1 MPATKLAEFA
11 AEALSDAGEVP
22 GVPHAGAPPAW
33 LLPPAAPPPPPP
45 PDAAAYVV
53 ATQRMPRLL
62 ASLWRLSWEN
72 GVKATYWLVAL
83 NGIKCG
89 ESVTHTFGISHC
101 HLCGGTESHG
111 RMHVF
116 WRCEGALA
124 VRTALQ
130 VELARLGVLAPLRRR
145 QLWLML
151 RPSRAIHNDLWRV
164 VCLAAFAGMDA
175 GRCAAWLVPRT
186 APLTPGHLIARI
198 VRTCALATF
207 QSMLADYA
215 ALGLCRPAA
224 RASVA
229 APRPA
234 FFFVAHPHD
243 PRALAL
249 RPAGT

>member
-1 MPATKLAEFA
+1 M
-11 AEALSDAGEVP
+11 
-22 GVPHAGAPPAW
+22 
-33 LLPPAAPPPPPP
+33 
-45 PDAAAYVV
+45 
-53 ATQRMPRLL
+53 
-62 ASLWRLSWEN
+62 
-72 GVKATYWLVAL
+72 AL

-124 VRTALQ
+124 VRAALQ
-130 VELARLGVLAPLRRR
+130 AELARLGVLAPLRRR

-175 GRCAAWLVPRT
+175 GRSAAWLVPRT
-186 APLTPGHLIARI
+186 APLMPGHLVARI

-207 QSMLADYA
+207 RSMLADYA
-215 ALGLCRPAA
+215 ALGFCRPAA

-249 RPAGT
+249 RPADA

>member
-1 MPATKLAEFA
+1 
-11 AEALSDAGEVP
+11 
-22 GVPHAGAPPAW
+22 
-33 LLPPAAPPPPPP
+33 
-45 PDAAAYVV
+45 
-53 ATQRMPRLL
+53 MPRLL

-72 GVKATYWLVAL
+72 GDKATYWPWLVAL

-101 HLCGGTESHG
+101 HLCGGNESHG
-111 RMHVF
+111 RIHVF
-116 WRCEGALA
+116 WRCQGALA
-124 VRTALQ
+124 VRAALQ
-130 VELARLGVLAPLRRR
+130 AELAGLVVLAPLRRR

-151 RPSRAIHNDLWRV
+151 QPNRLIHKDLWRV
-164 VCLAAFAGMDA
+164 MCLAAFAGMDA
-175 GRCAAWLVPRT
+175 GSSAAWLVPRT
-186 APLTPGHLIARI
+186 APLMPGHLVARI

-215 ALGLCRPAA
+215 SLGFRRLAA

-249 RPAGT
+249 RPADA